1 METKKYYA
9 QDMPAALE
17 QIKSELGPEAIIV
30 KSRKVRQRGGLFGL
44 FGKPIYE
51 VVVSFDPDAADE
63 HQKEQRR
70 KSEQSAA
77 DRAEME
83 RIAPKR
89 THEETV
95 KEIERLRSIAQNP
108 ARRVQTKPPREER
121 LMAAQEKA
129 EKLGVLLP
137 GAQKLS
143 SEEQEFQNEMLSM
156 LLNDDAPRADAS
168 NASRLGAYGANAPR
182 RAAAQS
188 GAQAAPAQAVN
199 ANAPNANAPNA
210 NAPASSGAQKTAAN
224 AQNAP
229 RAPGMPGVQNA
240 PGAQNVQGAPGAHA
254 EPAPAA
260 RASVKSDVRWAD
272 NIQDAANEARP
283 RAARAGITTAA
294 AYAALASKKP
304 VSAYLQDDDISDE
317 ELDASDEKFR
327 EHEKLVK
334 AQLERLNAK
343 KDEDDEYDEDEGV
356 IDALPGDGG
365 EVSAKRKRG
374 RPRKYPALSEG
385 GDTRWAR
392 DIDARMRAL
401 ENMVKQLPERE
412 VRAGAPK
419 APGGVK
425 GAAAMALD
433 EELTD
438 IEARLLEFDV
448 APAIARYIVESAQRL
463 SDDERIDPLDAAEAA
478 LRELIGKPRQVR
490 KRSGGPRT
498 VMLIGPTGVGKTT
511 TLVKLVSSCVFDR
524 RSSVAIINADVYR
537 VGAQEQLS
545 AYAKILDVPLITIY
559 STDELKRT
567 LKEHE
572 DKDFIFIDTCGK
584 ASVDKEYQRDM
595 QRLIEA
601 GGIQDVYV
609 VVSSTSSYKT
619 YKLIADSY
627 SFLPRYNC
635 ILTKLDE
642 SGAYGA
648 AVNMRY
654 YNKSASL
661 SYLTTGQNVPD
672 DIIRADADEIVARL
686 LG

>member
-30 KSRKVRQRGGLFGL
+30 KSRKIRQRGGLFGL
-44 FGKPIYE
+44 FGKPVYE

-63 HQKEQRR
+63 HQREQRR

-89 THEETV
+89 SHEETV

-108 ARRVQTKPPREER
+108 TRRVQTKPPREER
-121 LMAAQEKA
+121 LVAAQEKA

-156 LLNDDAPRADAS
+156 LLNDDTPHADAS
-168 NASRLGAYGANAPR
+168 NTSRLGAYGANTPH
-182 RAAAQS
+182 RAAAANIA
-188 GAQAAPAQAVN
+188 AQTIAGQTAASVQ
-199 ANAPNANAPNA
+199 
-210 NAPASSGAQKTAAN
+210 TAAN
-224 AQNAP
+224 AARP
-229 RAPGMPGVQNA
+229 SS
-240 PGAQNVQGAPGAHA
+240 AQ
-254 EPAPAA
+254 ESPAA
-260 RASVKSDVRWAD
+260 RQNVKSDVRWAE

-283 RAARAGITTAA
+283 RAARTGITTAA
-294 AYAALASKKP
+294 AYAAMAGKKP
-304 VSAYLQDDDISDE
+304 AYIKNEVISDE

-327 EHEKLVK
+327 EHERFVK
-334 AQLERLNAK
+334 EQLEKLK
-343 KDEDDEYDEDEGV
+343 IDKDDEYDEDEGV
-356 IDALPGDGG
+356 TDAFSGDGA

-374 RPRKYPALSEG
+374 RPRKYPALSDG
-385 GDTRWAR
+385 GDTRWAS

-401 ENMVKQLPERE
+401 ENMIKQLPERD

-419 APGGVK
+419 AQGGVK
-425 GAAAMALD
+425 AAPAMALD
-433 EELTD
+433 DELTD
-438 IEARLLEFDV
+438 IEARLLDFDV
-448 APAIARYIVESAQRL
+448 APAIARDIVEKAQRAA
-463 SDDERIDPLDAAEAA
+463 DDERIDALDAAESV

-545 AYAKILDVPLITIY
+545 AYAKILDVPLVTIY

-567 LKEHE
+567 LVEHE

-601 GGIQDVYV
+601 GGIQEVYV

-654 YNKSASL
+654 YNKNASL
-661 SYLTTGQNVPD
+661 SYMTTGQNVPD